1 MKKERNPE
9 KELELLDHLG
19 ELRGRLFRSIVFI
32 AIGMAVAWVFFDQI
46 YALLLQPAINVL
58 SKTGMKFLQT
68 TFVQGFT
75 LRMQVSLIG
84 GLILAAPFWTTE
96 LWLFIAPGLTKQERK
111 ALYFVAPLS
120 IALFAFGV
128 FLCFIAMPRA
138 LDWFVSLA
146 PPNTELRPDV
156 ARTLVFFVQMYLAF
170 GLMFELP
177 IVMMFFAKIG
187 LVNTRLMIRFWR
199 EATVVIAVGAAVM
212 TPSNDAFTMLMMAV
226 PMVALY
232 FLSILLVRMVESR
245 G

>member
-1 MKKERNPE
+1 LKKERNPE

-32 AIGMAVAWVFFDQI
+32 VIGMAVAWIFFDQL

-84 GLILAAPFWTTE
+84 GLILAAPFWTAE

-111 ALYFVAPLS
+111 ALFFVAPLS
-120 IALFAFGV
+120 IVLFALGV

-177 IVMMFFAKIG
+177 IVMMFLAKIG
-187 LVNTRLMIRFWR
+187 LINTRLMIRFWR
-199 EATVVIAVGAAVM
+199 EATVAIAVLAAVM

-232 FLSILLVRMVESR
+232 FLSISLVRMVESR

>member
-1 MKKERNPE
+1 M
-9 KELELLDHLG
+9 DHLG
-19 ELRGRLFRSIVFI
+19 ELRGRLLRSIV
-32 AIGMAVAWVFFDQI
+32 AVVVGMLVAWVFFDQL
-46 YALLLQPAINVL
+46 YALPLRPAIDVL

-84 GLILAAPFWTTE
+84 GLILAAPFWTAE

-111 ALYFVAPLS
+111 ALFFVAPLS
-120 IALFAFGV
+120 IALFALGV

-177 IVMMFFAKIG
+177 IVMMFLAKIG
-187 LVNTRLMIRFWR
+187 LINTRLMIRFWR
-199 EATVVIAVGAAVM
+199 EATVAIAVLAAVM

-232 FLSILLVRMVESR
+232 FLSISLVRMVESR

>member
-1 MKKERNPE
+1 M
-9 KELELLDHLG
+9 DHLG
-19 ELRGRLFRSIVFI
+19 ELRGRLLRSIV
-32 AIGMAVAWVFFDQI
+32 AVVVGMLVAWVFFDQL
-46 YALLLQPAINVL
+46 YALLLRPAIDVL

-84 GLILAAPFWTTE
+84 GLILAAPFWTAE

-111 ALYFVAPLS
+111 ALFFVAPLS
-120 IALFAFGV
+120 IALFALGV

-177 IVMMFFAKIG
+177 IVMMFLAKIG
-187 LVNTRLMIRFWR
+187 LINTRLMIRFWR
-199 EATVVIAVGAAVM
+199 EATVAIAVLAAVM

-232 FLSILLVRMVESR
+232 FLSISLVRMVESR

>member
-32 AIGMAVAWVFFDQI
+32 VIGMAVAWIFFDQL

-84 GLILAAPFWTTE
+84 GLILAAPFWTAE

-111 ALYFVAPLS
+111 ALFFVAPLS
-120 IALFAFGV
+120 IVLFALGV

-177 IVMMFFAKIG
+177 IVMMFLAKIG
-187 LVNTRLMIRFWR
+187 LINTRLMIRFWR
-199 EATVVIAVGAAVM
+199 EATVAIAVLAAVM

-232 FLSILLVRMVESR
+232 FLSISLVRMVESR